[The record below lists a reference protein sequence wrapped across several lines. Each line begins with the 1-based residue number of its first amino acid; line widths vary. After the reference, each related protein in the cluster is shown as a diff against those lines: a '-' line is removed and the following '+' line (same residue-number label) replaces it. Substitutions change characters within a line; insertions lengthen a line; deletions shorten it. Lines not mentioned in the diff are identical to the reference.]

1 MPLIFCMA
9 GFPELL
15 KDSSK
20 FDVFANIDSPQNDE
34 SHLPPAQTNG
44 I

>member
-1 MPLIFCMA
+1 MPLIFSMA
-9 GFPELL
+9 GFPDLL

-20 FDVFANIDSPQNDE
+20 FNIFVNIHSPQNDE